1 MKKKKDF
8 NYYEQFEK
16 ASNLAED
23 AARKLKEYVAN
34 YNHATAAE
42 QKKKIH
48 AIENQADTILHDV
61 KMYLLKD
68 FLPPIDR
75 EDIIA
80 IAHRIDDLVD
90 AIDEVAIN
98 LDIFLIDHIRD
109 DMKTTVDKLK
119 ITVATTNELVATIN
133 NLKSAEAI
141 KAKVVEVN
149 QLEEQADKLY
159 ENSVRELYKTETNPI
174 EILKWSKMYSKLE
187 DCFDA
192 CENVAECVEE
202 VLLKNA

>member
-1 MKKKKDF
+1 MKKKNEF
-8 NYYEQFEK
+8 NYYEQFAK
-16 ASNLAED
+16 AAGLAED
-23 AARKLKEYVAN
+23 AARKLKNYVLNFNSAS
-34 YNHATAAE
+34 AAE
-42 QKKKIH
+42 EKKKIH

-61 KMYLLKD
+61 KTYLLKD

-98 LDIFLIDHIRD
+98 LDIFLIDAIRE
-109 DMKTTVDKLK
+109 DMKNTVDKLK
-119 ITVATTNELVATIN
+119 GAVATTYELVVEMD
-133 NLKSAEAI
+133 NLKNADAI

-149 QLEEQADKLY
+149 KLEEQADRLY
-159 ENSVRELYKTETNPI
+159 ENSVRELYKTETNPV
-174 EILKWSKMYSKLE
+174 EIIKWSRMYSKLE

-192 CENVAECVEE
+192 CENIADCVEE